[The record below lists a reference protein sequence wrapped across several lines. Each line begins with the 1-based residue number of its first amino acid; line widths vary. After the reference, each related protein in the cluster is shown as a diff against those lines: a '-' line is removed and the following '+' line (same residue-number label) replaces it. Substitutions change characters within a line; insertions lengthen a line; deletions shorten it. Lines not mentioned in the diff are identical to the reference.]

1 MSDPK
6 TKPVDHDARRSHE
19 PADSD
24 QYARGEPVVEP
35 VYKECPGCRESP
47 HRHFHHDDY
56 GLIWLHPGERSRT
69 VAEPSREQSA
79 ETEARV
85 AALESDKEL
94 LFHQFELAR
103 DNHRKAEKESS
114 DLRAA
119 LREADNLLTSII
131 SRLDGP
137 DEAIFTPGLDAAI
150 RKHLTEALLAGANPA
165 KEVSLEI
172 AEGIFRQLDSTWS
185 TWSASGR
192 TALIDA
198 VLLPLVGRV
207 QALEREAMTDPATK
221 LLALIAEGE
230 KIAEGATNGPWAI
243 GHPGRTG
250 GIVQADASLDWEWVV
265 MPHEAQDCEGNAND
279 AGRAEDWA
287 FIAHARTALP
297 AAYAALRV
305 LAEVGHDLMAGAC
318 MGALLGEDCGWCPTC
333 RQGAA
338 LARALEAL
346 RPGEK

>member
-1 MSDPK
+1 
-6 TKPVDHDARRSHE
+6 
-19 PADSD
+19 
-24 QYARGEPVVEP
+24 
-35 VYKECPGCRESP
+35 
-47 HRHFHHDDY
+47 
-56 GLIWLHPGERSRT
+56 
-69 VAEPSREQSA
+69 
-79 ETEARV
+79 
-85 AALESDKEL
+85 
-94 LFHQFELAR
+94 
-103 DNHRKAEKESS
+103 
-114 DLRAA
+114 
-119 LREADNLLTSII
+119 
-131 SRLDGP
+131 
-137 DEAIFTPGLDAAI
+137 
-150 RKHLTEALLAGANPA
+150 
-165 KEVSLEI
+165 
-172 AEGIFRQLDSTWS
+172 
-185 TWSASGR
+185 
-192 TALIDA
+192 
-198 VLLPLVGRV
+198 
-207 QALEREAMTDPATK
+207 MTDPATK

-346 RPGEK
+346 EPKP